1 MYNHILVPVDG
12 SDQTPLAIK
21 AACELAEALDARVTI
36 FHSAHFQFEP
46 TYAENTAFNIQHQ
59 EAFQNEAKR
68 HASVVLQNAAKLA
81 TVTTEQHYVLSN
93 YPANAIVDAAL
104 KYNCDLIVMA
114 SHGYRGIKGLLL
126 GSETQKVLTHTKI
139 PVLVVR

>member
-12 SDQTPLAIK
+12 SDQTPMAIK
-21 AACELAEALDARVTI
+21 AASELAEALDAKVTL

-46 TYAENTAFNIQHQ
+46 SYSENTAFNIQHQ
-59 EAFQNEAKR
+59 EAFQHEAKR
-68 HASVVLQNAAKLA
+68 HAIAILEDAAQLASVNTAR
-81 TVTTEQHYVLSN
+81 HYVLSN

-104 KYNCDLIVMA
+104 KYDCDLIVMA